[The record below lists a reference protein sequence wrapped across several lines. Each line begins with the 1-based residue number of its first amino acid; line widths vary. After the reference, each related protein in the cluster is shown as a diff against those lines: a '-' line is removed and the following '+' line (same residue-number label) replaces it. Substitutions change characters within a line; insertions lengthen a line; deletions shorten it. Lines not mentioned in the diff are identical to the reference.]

1 MKNLKHRI
9 NRIAI
14 YAALFSLAFG
24 FLQLMIFTIYPN
36 ETSII
41 IGIMHLYPTVIVH
54 LVLLSIVIINGI
66 LHQSDY
72 LEHLKTIGWILF
84 NIPMAFLCYYLV
96 IIRY

>member
-24 FLQLMIFTIYPN
+24 FTQLIIFIIYPN
-36 ETSII
+36 EISIT
-41 IGIMHLYPTVIVH
+41 IGIAHLYPTVILH
-54 LVLLSIVIINGI
+54 LILLTIVIINSFM
-66 LHQSDY
+66 HRFDY
-72 LEHLKTIGWILF
+72 REHLKTIGWMLF

-96 IIRY
+96 LIRY